1 MGSGRFDEVIDRYNT
16 NSEKYDFKTKFGKP
30 EDVLP
35 LWVADMDFRA
45 PEEVLEA
52 LHKAVSHGI
61 FGYSESGDDYFQAL
75 EHWFFNRFGW
85 KIDQEWLLKSPGVVF
100 GIHAMVR
107 GLTNEGDAVMIQPP
121 VYYPFFKVVEDNHR
135 KLVCNRLV
143 HKESGYEIDFEDFE
157 DKIITEKVKL
167 FIFCSPHNPIG
178 RVWRREELERILSI
192 CIKHDVLIISD
203 EIHCDFTYPGHKH
216 IVFATLSEEAKN
228 RCLICTAPSKTF
240 NLAGLQTS
248 NLLIPNQELRRK
260 VRKALYTKTGYQELN
275 QLGLVACQAAYENG
289 AVWLEECKDYLKE
302 NLDYLREFL
311 REKIP
316 QIRLVEPE
324 GTYLIWLD
332 CRGLGLSDE
341 DLEDLITNKARLWL
355 SAGSK
360 FDPECGQYE
369 RVNIAC
375 PKSILEQAMNQLEIA
390 VKGVLS

>member
-167 FIFCSPHNPIG
+167 FIFCSPHNPVG
-178 RVWRREELERILSI
+178 RVWRREELERILAI
-192 CIKHDVLIISD
+192 CIKYDVLIISD

-260 VRKALYTKTGYQELN
+260 VKKALYTKTGYQELN

-324 GTYLIWLD
+324 GTYLVWLD

-341 DLEDLITNKARLWL
+341 ELEDLITNKARLWL

>member
-61 FGYSESGDDYFQAL
+61 FGYSESCDDYFQAL

-167 FIFCSPHNPIG
+167 FIFCSPHNPVG
-178 RVWRREELERILSI
+178 RVWRREELERILAI

-260 VRKALYTKTGYQELN
+260 VKKALYTKTGYQELN

-289 AVWLEECKDYLKE
+289 ADWLEACKEYLKE
-302 NLDYLREFL
+302 NLDYMRAFL
-311 REKIP
+311 LEKIP

-324 GTYLIWLD
+324 GTYLVWLD

-341 DLEDLITNKARLWL
+341 ELEDLITNKARLWL